1 MFLLEYIKV
10 KLRIRVKLF
19 SLESVEEALHYNI
32 SFLLVLSFLL
42 LSLFNCKLTLFYQL
56 YSWSLPWSPLF
67 YFSKSAFICF
77 MILFVSCQI
86 IIFDLAVWDCSSGC
100 GLKCFL
106 SRNAL
111 KWFFFKKIIFD
122 ISTYKQF
129 EKIKKIIFFK

>member
-77 MILFVSCQI
+77 MILLSKLMDSNLQLLTLFSWLYQLI
-86 IIFDLAVWDCSSGC
+86 
-100 GLKCFL
+100 LKIHKLKTLDFPLSFL
-106 SRNAL
+106 LTLRLLNL
-111 KWFFFKKIIFD
+111 YIERRLCLI
-122 ISTYKQF
+122 Y
-129 EKIKKIIFFK
+129 